1 MKTYEYILS
10 ATILLVSICGC
21 ARKSAVATAAD
32 ECEPLFLA
40 VRPLPEG
47 GYSLISL
54 SPFDGSRDTLII
66 SRPLSRLIVMSTS
79 HIGFLRAI
87 GGEDAIVGVS
97 GAEYVY
103 DSTVRA
109 RIGEGRILDIGYDAS
124 PDYEKIMALK
134 PELVLTYSV
143 SPVKSQFLTKLESL
157 GISTFTVNEHL
168 ESHPLARASY
178 VRLFG
183 ALTGNMSAADSVLAV
198 VSKNY
203 QALRDSV
210 RALMTVSGEG
220 PQSADAEQRICARKI
235 LVNIPYKDQWFIPGQ
250 ENYLSHL
257 VRDAGGE
264 ILGSEPGTSISG
276 QISVERAYSLS
287 KEASLWL
294 NVGWCRTLD
303 QLLSVNPLFGDFLM
317 NIQKNAAANGFGSA
331 SGSDSAGSSASA
343 GGSDSAGSSA
353 SVDGFV
359 SARGSASVG
368 ESTSG
373 EGSDSV
379 EDSASVEGSASA
391 GSSASVDGVVSAGD
405 SASVG
410 GSTSVDGFVS
420 AGGSASVGGSA
431 SGDESTHAD
440 GQASPQVIWN
450 DNSRQNA
457 KGGND
462 FWESGVVRPDL
473 ILRDLIRIL
482 SGSTPATQLTYYQ
495 PVE

>member
-109 RIGEGRILDIGYDAS
+109 RIGKGRILDIGYDAS

-210 RALMTVSGEG
+210 RALMTVPGEG

-331 SGSDSAGSSASA
+331 SGSASVGSSASEGSSASVGSSASA
-343 GGSDSAGSSA
+343 GSSDSVNGFISAG
-353 SVDGFV
+353 D
-359 SARGSASVG
+359 SASVG
-368 ESTSG
+368 GSTSR
-373 EGSDSV
+373 EG
-379 EDSASVEGSASA
+379 SASVEGSASA
-391 GSSASVDGVVSAGD
+391 GSSD
-405 SASVG
+405 SVG
-410 GSTSVDGFVS
+410 SSASVDGFVS
-420 AGGSASVGGSA
+420 AGDSASVGGSA

-482 SGSTPATQLTYYQ
+482 SGSTPTTQLTYYQ

>member
-32 ECEPLFLA
+32 ESEPLFLA

-97 GAEYVY
+97 GAEYVF

-124 PDYEKIMALK
+124 PDYEKIMTLK

-178 VRLFG
+178 IRLFG

-210 RALMTVSGEG
+210 RAMMTVPGEG

-331 SGSDSAGSSASA
+331 GSSDSV
-343 GGSDSAGSSA
+343 GSSA

-359 SARGSASVG
+359 SAGGSASGEGSASVG
-368 ESTSG
+368 
-373 EGSDSV
+373 
-379 EDSASVEGSASA
+379 GSASA
-391 GSSASVDGVVSAGD
+391 GSCASVGSSASVDGFVSAGD
-405 SASVG
+405 FASVG
-410 GSTSVDGFVS
+410 GSASGEGSASAGNSDSVDGFVS

-431 SGDESTHAD
+431 SGDESSHTD
-440 GQASPQVIWN
+440 GQASPQVVWN

-482 SGSTPATQLTYYQ
+482 CGSTPATQLTYYQ

>member
-10 ATILLVSICGC
+10 ATILLVCICGC
-21 ARKSAVATAAD
+21 ARKNAVATAAD

-157 GISTFTVNEHL
+157 GIRSFTVNEHL

-210 RALMTVSGEG
+210 RALMTVPGED

-331 SGSDSAGSSASA
+331 SGSASV
-343 GGSDSAGSSA
+343 GSSA

-359 SARGSASVG
+359 SVGGSASVEG
-368 ESTSG
+368 STSR
-373 EGSDSV
+373 EG
-379 EDSASVEGSASA
+379 SASVEGSASA
-391 GSSASVDGVVSAGD
+391 GSSDSVGS
-405 SASVG
+405 SASVN
-410 GSTSVDGFVS
+410 GFVS
-420 AGGSASVGGSA
+420 VGGSASVVGSA

>member
-10 ATILLVSICGC
+10 ATILLVCICGC

-32 ECEPLFLA
+32 ESEPLFLA

-210 RALMTVSGEG
+210 RALMTVPGEG

-331 SGSDSAGSSASA
+331 SGSDSVGSSDSAGCSASEGSSASV
-343 GGSDSAGSSA
+343 GSSASAGSSA

-368 ESTSG
+368 GSTSR
-373 EGSDSV
+373 EG
-379 EDSASVEGSASA
+379 SASVEGSASA
-391 GSSASVDGVVSAGD
+391 GSSD
-405 SASVG
+405 SVG
-410 GSTSVDGFVS
+410 SSASVDGFVS
-420 AGGSASVGGSA
+420 AGDSASVGGSA

>member
-87 GGEDAIVGVS
+87 GGEDAIFGVS

-157 GISTFTVNEHL
+157 GIRSFTVNEHL

-210 RALMTVSGEG
+210 RALMTVPGDG

-331 SGSDSAGSSASA
+331 SGSDSAS
-343 GGSDSAGSSA
+343 SSA
-353 SVDGFV
+353 SV
-359 SARGSASVG
+359 GS
-368 ESTSG
+368 
-373 EGSDSV
+373 
-379 EDSASVEGSASA
+379 SASA
-391 GSSASVDGVVSAGD
+391 GSSASVNGFVSAGD

-410 GSTSVDGFVS
+410 GSTSREGSASVEGSASAGSSDSVGSSASVDGFVS
-420 AGGSASVGGSA
+420 AGDSASVGGSA

>member
-1 MKTYEYILS
+1 M
-10 ATILLVSICGC
+10 
-21 ARKSAVATAAD
+21 ATAAD
-32 ECEPLFLA
+32 ESEPLFLA

-109 RIGEGRILDIGYDAS
+109 RIGKGRILDIGYDAS

-210 RALMTVSGEG
+210 RAMMTVPGEG

-317 NIQKNAAANGFGSA
+317 NIQKNAATNGFGSA
-331 SGSDSAGSSASA
+331 SGSDSAGSSDSA

-368 ESTSG
+368 GSTSR
-373 EGSDSV
+373 EG
-379 EDSASVEGSASA
+379 SASVEGSASA
-391 GSSASVDGVVSAGD
+391 GSSD
-405 SASVG
+405 
-410 GSTSVDGFVS
+410 SVDGFVS
-420 AGGSASVGGSA
+420 AGDSASVGGSA

>member
-21 ARKSAVATAAD
+21 ARKNAVATAAD

-210 RALMTVSGEG
+210 RALMTVPGEG
-220 PQSADAEQRICARKI
+220 QQSADAEQRICARKI

-331 SGSDSAGSSASA
+331 SSSDSAGSS
-343 GGSDSAGSSA
+343 DSVGSSA
-353 SVDGFV
+353 SASSYASVDRFV
-359 SARGSASVG
+359 SAGGSASVG
-368 ESTSG
+368 GSASG
-373 EGSDSV
+373 EG
-379 EDSASVEGSASA
+379 SASVEGSASA
-391 GSSASVDGVVSAGD
+391 GSSD
-405 SASVG
+405 SVG
-410 GSTSVDGFVS
+410 SSASVDGFVS
-420 AGGSASVGGSA
+420 AGDSASVGGSA

-482 SGSTPATQLTYYQ
+482 SGSTPTTQLTYYQ

>member
-32 ECEPLFLA
+32 ESEPLFLA

-157 GISTFTVNEHL
+157 GIRSFTVNEHL

-210 RALMTVSGEG
+210 RALMTVPGDG

-317 NIQKNAAANGFGSA
+317 NIQKNAAANGSDSA
-331 SGSDSAGSSASA
+331 SGSDSAGSSDSVGSSASASSYASVDRFVSA
-343 GGSDSAGSSA
+343 GGSASVGGSASGEGSDSVEGSASAGSSDSVGSSA

-359 SARGSASVG
+359 SA
-368 ESTSG
+368 
-373 EGSDSV
+373 
-379 EDSASVEGSASA
+379 
-391 GSSASVDGVVSAGD
+391 GD
-405 SASVG
+405 
-410 GSTSVDGFVS
+410 
-420 AGGSASVGGSA
+420 SASVGGSA

>member
-210 RALMTVSGEG
+210 RALMTVPGEG

-317 NIQKNAAANGFGSA
+317 NIQKNAATNGFGSA

-368 ESTSG
+368 GSTSR
-373 EGSDSV
+373 EG
-379 EDSASVEGSASA
+379 SASVEGSASA
-391 GSSASVDGVVSAGD
+391 GSSD
-405 SASVG
+405 SVG
-410 GSTSVDGFVS
+410 SSASVDGFVS
-420 AGGSASVGGSA
+420 AGDSASVGGSA

>member
-210 RALMTVSGEG
+210 RALMTVPGEG
-220 PQSADAEQRICARKI
+220 PQSADAEQRICERKI

-331 SGSDSAGSSASA
+331 SGSDSASDSASVGSSASA
-343 GGSDSAGSSA
+343 GSSD
-353 SVDGFV
+353 SVDGF
-359 SARGSASVG
+359 
-368 ESTSG
+368 
-373 EGSDSV
+373 
-379 EDSASVEGSASA
+379 
-391 GSSASVDGVVSAGD
+391 VSAGD

-410 GSTSVDGFVS
+410 GSTSREGSASVEGSASAGSSDSVGSSASVDGFVS
-420 AGGSASVGGSA
+420 AGDSASVGGSA

>member
-157 GISTFTVNEHL
+157 GIRSFTVNEHL

-178 VRLFG
+178 VSLFG

-210 RALMTVSGEG
+210 RALMTVPGEG

-331 SGSDSAGSSASA
+331 SGSDS
-343 GGSDSAGSSA
+343 
-353 SVDGFV
+353 VDGFV

-368 ESTSG
+368 GSTSR
-373 EGSDSV
+373 EG
-379 EDSASVEGSASA
+379 SASVEGSASA
-391 GSSASVDGVVSAGD
+391 GSSD
-405 SASVG
+405 SVG
-410 GSTSVDGFVS
+410 SSASVDGFVS
-420 AGGSASVGGSA
+420 AGDSASVGGSA

>member
-1 MKTYEYILS
+1 M
-10 ATILLVSICGC
+10 
-21 ARKSAVATAAD
+21 ATAAD

-124 PDYEKIMALK
+124 PEYEKIMALK

-157 GISTFTVNEHL
+157 GIRSFTVNEHL

-210 RALMTVSGEG
+210 RALMTVPGEG

-317 NIQKNAAANGFGSA
+317 NIQKNAAANGSDSA
-331 SGSDSAGSSASA
+331 SGSDSAGSSDSVGSSASASSYASVDRFVSA
-343 GGSDSAGSSA
+343 GGSASVGGSASGEGSDSVEGSASAGSSDSVGSSA

-359 SARGSASVG
+359 SA
-368 ESTSG
+368 
-373 EGSDSV
+373 
-379 EDSASVEGSASA
+379 
-391 GSSASVDGVVSAGD
+391 GD
-405 SASVG
+405 
-410 GSTSVDGFVS
+410 
-420 AGGSASVGGSA
+420 SASVGGSA